1 MAENKTAAKGA
12 NASLEQFGYKQELR
26 RGLGLWDV
34 VLYGVLFMVII
45 APHSIWGLVQQQG
58 LGMSTLVYLVVFVA
72 IGFTA
77 LSYVCMSKRFPIAGS
92 VYSYVQRG

>member
-45 APHSIWGLVQQQG
+45 APHSI
-58 LGMSTLVYLVVFVA
+58 
-72 IGFTA
+72 
-77 LSYVCMSKRFPIAGS
+77 
-92 VYSYVQRG
+92 

>member
-1 MAENKTAAKGA
+1 M
-12 NASLEQFGYKQELR
+12 
-26 RGLGLWDV
+26 
-34 VLYGVLFMVII
+34 II

-58 LGMSTLVYLVVFVA
+58 LGMSTLVYLVGFVA

-92 VYSYVQRG
+92 VYSYVQRGSYRMWALFPAG